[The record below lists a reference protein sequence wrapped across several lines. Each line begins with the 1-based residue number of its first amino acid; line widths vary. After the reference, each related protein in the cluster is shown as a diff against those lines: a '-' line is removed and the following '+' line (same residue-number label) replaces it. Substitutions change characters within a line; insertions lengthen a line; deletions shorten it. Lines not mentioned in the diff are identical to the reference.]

1 MNINKIN
8 VRVRAHTHT
17 YIYIYVIGSKINKD
31 LLFQGKLASLIW
43 NNGKYDIKN
52 AKYMIDFI
60 ENSHLNTI
68 IINYRYYLIIVG
80 TIMNSVM

>member
-8 VRVRAHTHT
+8 AH
-17 YIYIYVIGSKINKD
+17 IYVYVIGSKINKD
-31 LLFQGKLASLIW
+31 LLFQGKLALLIW

-52 AKYMIDFI
+52 AKYMVDFI
-60 ENSHLNTI
+60 EYNHINTI

-80 TIMNSVM
+80 TIMNSVI